1 MLPSAKVLPTSPN
14 AAPRSSPARSL
25 FPRLMD
31 TQILS
36 KSVERSDAPV
46 LQQYS
51 SSRSSV
57 ARSPRPSRSSLAG
70 SGVGSG
76 GGGSD
81 GGSGGGIVVL
91 HQPMQRLSRYLG
103 LLNRT
108 CGAVLVLTGGWAA
121 FNALRSF
128 DWPEVLG
135 AVLLS
140 FYVSGSG
147 AMLLRYELAGD
158 RSARDVAFRRDY
170 GFLYSHAGRTGFCLL
185 CANLAWACAPCPEP
199 DIPEPKA
206 TPEPKPKPKP
216 TPTPRPSPKTK
227 P

>member
-1 MLPSAKVLPTSPN
+1 MSANCSPKLPTVAERPT
-14 AAPRSSPARSL
+14 PRVHRAQLS
-25 FPRLMD
+25 PRLMD

-36 KSVERSDAPV
+36 KSAERSDAPV

-57 ARSPRPSRSSLAG
+57 ARSPRPSRASLAG
-70 SGVGSG
+70 SSG

-81 GGSGGGIVVL
+81 GGSSGGNIVL

-108 CGAVLVLTGGWAA
+108 CGAALVLTGGWAA
-121 FNALRSF
+121 FDALRSF

-140 FYVSGSG
+140 VYVGGSG

-170 GFLYSHAGRTGFCLL
+170 GFLYSHAGRTGFLLL
-185 CANLAWACAPCPEP
+185 CANLAWACAPCPVY
-199 DIPEPKA
+199 
-206 TPEPKPKPKP
+206 
-216 TPTPRPSPKTK
+216 
-227 P
+227 

>member
-1 MLPSAKVLPTSPN
+1 
-14 AAPRSSPARSL
+14 
-25 FPRLMD
+25 MD

-36 KSVERSDAPV
+36 KSAERSDAPV

-57 ARSPRPSRSSLAG
+57 ARSPRPSRASLAG
-70 SGVGSG
+70 SSG

-81 GGSGGGIVVL
+81 GGSGGGNIVL

-108 CGAVLVLTGGWAA
+108 CGAALVLTGGWAA
-121 FNALRSF
+121 FDALRSF

-140 FYVSGSG
+140 VYVGGSG

-170 GFLYSHAGRTGFCLL
+170 GFLYSHAGRTGFLLL
-185 CANLAWACAPCPEP
+185 CANLAWACAPCPVSP
-199 DIPEPKA
+199 YISLYLPISPYISPYLPNQA
-206 TPEPKPKPKP
+206 
-216 TPTPRPSPKTK
+216 RPSACRACSTSLYLPIS
-227 P
+227 PYISLYLPISPYISL